1 MTTRKELVMGK
12 KYRTYSYQFKKELV
26 EQIDAGVISQGQ
38 AARENDIS
46 PSLITRWMTQV
57 HEGSLIEK
65 PTAREKKLERE
76 LEHYKKKVGELTVL
90 ADYLKKI
97 AECSQRMKRLNS
109 CVVTQKTLDRSKEP
123 VK

>member
-1 MTTRKELVMGK
+1 MGK

-26 EQIDAGVISQGQ
+26 EQIDSGIISQGQ

-46 PSLITRWMTQV
+46 PSLITRWMAQV
-57 HEGSLIEK
+57 HEGGLIEK

-76 LEHYKKKVGELTVL
+76 LEQSKKMIGNLTL
-90 ADYLKKI
+90 LNDYLKKI
-97 AECSQRMKRLNS
+97 AERSQRMKKLNS

>member
-1 MTTRKELVMGK
+1 MGK
-12 KYRTYSYQFKKELV
+12 KYRTYSYQFKRELV

-46 PSLITRWMTQV
+46 PSLITRWMTKVQ
-57 HEGSLIEK
+57 EGSLIEK

-97 AECSQRMKRLNS
+97 AERSQRMKRLNS

-123 VK
+123 AK